1 MTRLLVL
8 AAALLFILGFG
19 FLTLSAMAEQGVTVA
34 GLLSV
39 FILVLLGV
47 GIIGALRSPPR

>member
-8 AAALLFILGFG
+8 CAALLFIGGFA
-19 FLTLSAMAEQGVTVA
+19 FLTVSAMAEQGITVA

-47 GIIGALRSPPR
+47 GIIGALRNPPR